1 MHSEEWERA
10 ILQKNNDP
18 LHVPK
23 KGLFKNNKTQAQVFI
38 TQKLFTKLSQN
49 LIDLITYMYITY
61 IAE

>member
-38 TQKLFTKLSQN
+38 TQKSFILLNYHMIQ
-49 LIDLITYMYITY
+49 LI
-61 IAE
+61 